1 MGLIT
6 CGHMLEHPCTL
17 IVVSAIIAWRV
28 RIKICGLDGYGYF
41 ASFLIASFFFL
52 LSLLSL
58 PFFKFK
64 YETDRTI
71 NWMEIKSVVL
81 NGHYIYM
88 YILTFHLGACVAFQV
103 FWEFWYLD
111 GLQASPLVMGAAAL
125 IRRPVLAAF
134 LFTSCYVIERIGEL
148 NTVCVSLLLFTV
160 AFFALSFSRVYWY
173 VLAVDTLHS
182 AGYGLAKSAFTL
194 HFSKAGSKASSG
206 VILGFE
212 SMCFIL
218 GVDCGATFIG
228 LLFHAIGVRSTLL
241 LYAGMT
247 AIMLAIFLCY
257 LKFSKHVNEYEK
269 LPVDSDDDVDN
280 SNANDDNKH
289 INNLK

>member
-1 MGLIT
+1 MQKINLKHFIVNSTEIQGQNVPWMSSLFLVMIVSRSSIT
-6 CGHMLEHPCTL
+6 FLEGVTYSLASLATISYLGNERVRYGAYYMWTHVGSSTL
-17 IVVSAIIAWRV
+17 IAVSAIIAWRV
-28 RIKICGLDGYGYF
+28 RTKICGLDGYGYF
-41 ASFLIASFFFL
+41 ASFLVASFFFL

-58 PFFKFK
+58 PFFKFN

-148 NTVCVSLLLFTV
+148 NTVCISFLLFTV
-160 AFFALSFSRVYWY
+160 AFFALSFTRVYWY

-182 AGYGLAKSAFTL
+182 AGYGLAKSAFTV

-206 VILGFE
+206 VILGKF
-212 SMCFIL
+212 CRICLTL
-218 GVDCGATFIG
+218 GGSI
-228 LLFHAIGVRSTLL
+228 
-241 LYAGMT
+241 Y
-247 AIMLAIFLCY
+247 
-257 LKFSKHVNEYEK
+257 
-269 LPVDSDDDVDN
+269 
-280 SNANDDNKH
+280 
-289 INNLK
+289 